1 MNFLAHIYLSGNDTF
16 RILGNFIADVV
27 RGNQYMQ
34 YPKQIQ
40 KGILLHRF
48 IDFYTDQHPVFRQT
62 KHRLHENYGHYSGVI
77 SDMYYDYFL
86 AKNWG
91 KFHQDSIEIYA
102 NNFYQ
107 LLQEHR
113 DLLPDKI
120 QRMSKHM
127 IADNWLVSY
136 KSIQGM
142 QRILYQMDY
151 RTGFKS
157 KMQFATK
164 ELQIWETEMEQE
176 FFQFF
181 QDLQQQCTLK
191 IKELESTF

>member
-16 RILGNFIADVV
+16 CIIGNFMADVV
-27 RGNQYMQ
+27 RGNQYLQ
-34 YPKQIQ
+34 YPEQIQ

-77 SDMYYDYFL
+77 TDMYYDYFL

-136 KSIQGM
+136 QSIQGM

-164 ELQIWETEMEQE
+164 ELQIWEN
-176 FFQFF
+176 
-181 QDLQQQCTLK
+181 
-191 IKELESTF
+191 

>member
-16 RILGNFIADVV
+16 RIIGNFMADVV
-27 RGNQYMQ
+27 RGNQYLQ
-34 YPKQIQ
+34 YPEQVQ

-77 SDMYYDYFL
+77 TDMYYDYFL

-91 KFHQDSIEIYA
+91 KFYQDSIEIYA

-136 KSIQGM
+136 QSIQGM

-164 ELQIWETEMEQE
+164 ELQIWENEMEQE

>member
-16 RILGNFIADVV
+16 RILGNFMADVV

-34 YPKQIQ
+34 YPEQIQ

-62 KHRLHENYGHYSGVI
+62 KHRLHEGYGHYSGVI
-77 SDMYYDYFL
+77 TDMYYDHFL
-86 AKNWG
+86 AKNWS
-91 KFHQDSIEIYA
+91 KFHQDSLEIYA

-107 LLQEHR
+107 LLQEHQ

-120 QRMSKHM
+120 QRMSRHM
-127 IADNWLVSY
+127 IADNWLVNY
-136 KSIQGM
+136 QSIQGM
-142 QRILYQMDY
+142 QLILYQMDY

-164 ELQIWETEMEQE
+164 ELQLWETEMEQE
-176 FFQFF
+176 FFHFF

-191 IKELESTF
+191 IKELKSTF

>member
-1 MNFLAHIYLSGNDTF
+1 
-16 RILGNFIADVV
+16 
-27 RGNQYMQ
+27 
-34 YPKQIQ
+34 
-40 KGILLHRF
+40 
-48 IDFYTDQHPVFRQT
+48 
-62 KHRLHENYGHYSGVI
+62 
-77 SDMYYDYFL
+77 
-86 AKNWG
+86 
-91 KFHQDSIEIYA
+91 
-102 NNFYQ
+102 
-107 LLQEHR
+107 
-113 DLLPDKI
+113 
-120 QRMSKHM
+120 M

-136 KSIQGM
+136 QSIQGM

-164 ELQIWETEMEQE
+164 ELQIWENEMEQE